1 MILTAIADL
10 WGPIKTGI
18 EDGLGLSSDAM
29 HIHMGVALL
38 LLFAWVTRRPLHDW
52 RPWLMLLVVEV
63 ANEIIDMNQRA
74 GSLERNWAASRHDL
88 INTMF
93 LPTLLVLYYGFRH
106 WRSLRRPDVIDTPAE
121 TPAE

>member
-1 MILTAIADL
+1 MHTLTAIADH

-18 EDGLGLSSDAM
+18 EHSLGLSSDAM
-29 HIHMGVALL
+29 HIHAGVALL
-38 LLFAWVTRRPLHDW
+38 LFFAWVTRRPLHDW
-52 RPWLMLLVVEV
+52 RPWLMLLAVEV

-74 GSLERNWAASRHDL
+74 GSLERNWDASRHDL

-93 LPTLLVLYYGFRH
+93 LPTLLVLYYA
-106 WRSLRRPDVIDTPAE
+106 WRRWRQRSDPIGTPAE

>member
-18 EDGLGLSSDAM
+18 EDSLGLSSDAM
-29 HIHMGVALL
+29 HIHVGVTLL
-38 LLFAWVTRRPLHDW
+38 LFFAWVTRRPLHDW
-52 RPWLMLLVVEV
+52 RPWLMLLAVEA

-74 GSLERNWAASRHDL
+74 GSLERNWASSRHDL
-88 INTMF
+88 LNTMF
-93 LPTLLVLYYGFRH
+93 LPTLLLLYYA
-106 WRSLRRPDVIDTPAE
+106 WRRWRRRSGAIGAVAE